1 MPFIVYFLRH
11 KVPPSDQHL
20 VIGAAVFGLVFITD
34 QLDGIIARSTNQVT
48 QLGKIMDPLAD
59 KIIVV
64 TALMLLIHMHMLPVW
79 IAIVISSRELVV
91 NALRALAQTEGI
103 SLPPN
108 WIGKSKAYLE
118 GFGIAF
124 VMLGKNQRF
133 GGLPWWDLGMILMYL
148 AVATA
153 TLSAIQYFI
162 RYYDQQKL
170 INHS

>member
-11 KVPPSDQHL
+11 AIPPSDDHL
-20 VIGAAVFGLVFITD
+20 LIGSAVFGLVFITD
-34 QLDGIIARSTNQVT
+34 QLDGIIARRTNQVT

-79 IAIVISSRELVV
+79 IAIVIASRELVV

-103 SLPPN
+103 TLSPN

-124 VMLGKNQRF
+124 VMLGKNQHML
-133 GGLPWWDLGMILMYL
+133 GIEWWDLGMILMYL
-148 AVATA
+148 AVLTA
-153 TLSAIQYFI
+153 TISAIQYFV

-170 INHS
+170 HP